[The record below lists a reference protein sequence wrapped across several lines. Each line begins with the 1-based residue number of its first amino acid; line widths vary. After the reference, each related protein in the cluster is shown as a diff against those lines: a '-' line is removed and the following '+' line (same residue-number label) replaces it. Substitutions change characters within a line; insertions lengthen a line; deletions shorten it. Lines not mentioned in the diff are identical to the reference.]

1 MKNTGWII
9 LAMALL
15 SGLAPSCR
23 SYMHFRYGMAQP
35 RPETPAT
42 LTAFLSKQGFPATG
56 QHVFRDSAAWLGA
69 FRDTVFRKYLLS
81 HMIFSRDGTLL
92 QRDTARCQW
101 AGYEKIRTLKPD
113 SAYLLSNDLNLGKVL
128 SLIQP
133 SGQNTAPDIAALEPD
148 FTVVVTWAKFIG
160 KYNSRL
166 FALDEAVGLNRTA
179 VIRLIWLNIDM
190 QADWKIPESMKI
202 SIQ

>member
-1 MKNTGWII
+1 MKNIRWII
-9 LAMALL
+9 LAAVLL

-35 RPETPAT
+35 RPETPVT
-42 LTAFLSKQGFPATG
+42 LAAFLSKQGFPSG
-56 QHVFRDSAAWLGA
+56 VQYMFRDSAAWLGA

-81 HMIFSRDGTLL
+81 NMIFNRKGRLL

-101 AGYEKIRTLKPD
+101 EGYEKIRTLKPD
-113 SAYLLSNDLNLGKVL
+113 SGYILSPDLELDRVM
-128 SLIQP
+128 SLIRP
-133 SGQNTAPDIAALEPD
+133 LDGDAAPDSVARDPD

-166 FALDEAVGLNRTA
+166 FALDEAAGLNRTA
-179 VIRLIWLNIDM
+179 VIRMIWLNIDI

>member
-1 MKNTGWII
+1 MITTITL
-9 LAMALL
+9 LAT
-15 SGLAPSCR
+15 LAPSCR

-42 LTAFLSKQGFPATG
+42 LVAFLSQHGFPSDG
-56 QHVFRDSAAWLGA
+56 QYMFRDSATWLGA
-69 FRDTVFRKYLLS
+69 LRDTVFRKYLLS
-81 HMIFSRDGTLL
+81 NMIFNREGKLL

-113 SAYLLSNDLNLGKVL
+113 SSYRLSDDLEMNRVL
-128 SLIQP
+128 SGITPMDRDP
-133 SGQNTAPDIAALEPD
+133 SRDSLLPGPD

-166 FALDEAVGLNRTA
+166 FVLNEAAGLNRMA
-179 VIRLIWLNIDM
+179 VIRMVWLNIDI
-190 QADWKIPESMKI
+190 QRDWNLPKNMKI
-202 SIQ
+202 SIR